1 MKKTLVCIGVC
12 AVLSACGGGS
22 NSASDPV
29 QLQPLSAQQT
39 YIGTVSFG
47 DTISVQIDAPSAG
60 KVTVNFV
67 NSQFG
72 LAGQLVGNYTIRP
85 DGSYIVNTGFTA
97 TGNVP
102 SALSAAANGVGLQF
116 SLVKSSD
123 SSNINTL
130 SGQLTNVPNVAAN
143 NGTFLSG
150 QVAASNNGVK
160 TLAALAGTYS
170 FIKLSGNYSADG
182 VPQGDQDVDSGQI
195 KINADGSFRAC
206 PSAAYSDICTDD
218 QNPGTA
224 DIGTIKIDPNQTDY
238 PGAFDMT
245 MNGALM
251 GRMFVSTTNGQNT
264 LMLDQA
270 GTNSGG
276 TFRTGSWVLQSS
288 TQALATNAYDGAWSC
303 AEPDTS
309 DTNQLLGTITPTL
322 ITISGTILTP
332 SGPSSSPMQLSYN
345 TTFNAAT
352 SLNSPTPV
360 SGVNGIM
367 SGLLSTQFAAGPVQS
382 AMMFLP
388 VSATQ
393 IYYLDEVNGNGFFVE
408 GLCTKVQVM

>member
-22 NSASDPV
+22 GSSNNASNPA

-47 DTISVQIDAPSAG
+47 DTISVQIDTTAHT
-60 KVTVNFV
+60 VTVNFV

-72 LAGQLVGNYTIRP
+72 LSGQIVGNYTLSGGVYSVTSFTP
-85 DGSYIVNTGFTA
+85 SGTVPNLLSTGA
-97 TGNVP
+97 
-102 SALSAAANGVGLQF
+102 SAVGFQF
-116 SLVKSSD
+116 SIVTD
-123 SSNINTL
+123 SSNNATL
-130 SGQLTNVPNVAAN
+130 SGQMTNVPNVTVGS
-143 NGTFLSG
+143 GTLSG

-170 FIKLSGNYSADG
+170 FIKLSGNYSSDG
-182 VPQGDQDVDSGQI
+182 VPVGDQDADSGQI

-206 PSAAYSDICTDD
+206 PSAAYSDTCMDD
-218 QNPGTA
+218 QDSSTA
-224 DIGTIKIDPNQTDY
+224 DTGTIKIDANQTTY

-245 MNGALM
+245 MNGASL
-251 GRMFVSTTNGQNT
+251 GRLFVSTTNGQNT

-276 TFRTGSWVLQSS
+276 TFRTGSWVLQSAQ
-288 TQALATNAYDGAWSC
+288 TLASGAYDGFWSC
-303 AEPDTS
+303 SEPNTS
-309 DTNQLLGTITPTL
+309 DTNQLLGTVTSKTV
-322 ITISGTILTP
+322 TIAGATLTP
-332 SGPSSSPMQLSYN
+332 SGSSSPMTLTYN
-345 TTFNAAT
+345 TTFNAGASSST
-352 SLNSPTPV
+352 PTYAN
-360 SGVNGIM
+360 GVNGII
-367 SGLLSTQFAAGPVQS
+367 SGLLNIQTTAGTVQS

-388 VSATQ
+388 VSATN

-408 GLCTKVQVM
+408 GLCTKLQTPT

>member
-22 NSASDPV
+22 GTPTTPQNSA
-29 QLQPLSAQQT
+29 QLQPLSSQQT

-47 DTISVQIDAPSAG
+47 DTIQVQLDAPSAG
-60 KVTVNFV
+60 QVTVSFV

-72 LAGQLVGNYTIRP
+72 LAGQLVGTYTPPTIGNNYVVSGLQAIGTNVPASLSAGASTIGLTFNIVT
-85 DGSYIVNTGFTA
+85 DGSN
-97 TGNVP
+97 N
-102 SALSAAANGVGLQF
+102 S
-116 SLVKSSD
+116 
-123 SSNINTL
+123 TL
-130 SGQLTNVPNVAAN
+130 SGQLSNVPNVAAGS
-143 NGTFLSG
+143 GTLSG

-170 FIKLSGNYSADG
+170 FIKLSGNYSSDG
-182 VPQGDQDVDSGQI
+182 TPVGDQDADSGQL

-206 PSAAYSDICTDD
+206 LSAAYSDTCMDD
-218 QNPGTA
+218 EDSTTA
-224 DIGTIKIDPNQTDY
+224 DTGTIKIDADQTTY

-245 MNGALM
+245 VNGATM
-251 GRMFVSTTNGQNT
+251 GRLFVSTTNGQNT

-276 TFRTGSWVLQSS
+276 TFRTGSWVLQS
-288 TQALATNAYDGAWSC
+288 TQALANGTYDGTWSC

-309 DTNQLLGTITPTL
+309 DTNQLLGTITPKL
-322 ITISGTILTP
+322 VTIAGSTLTP
-332 SGPSSSPMQLSYN
+332 SGSSNSVTLNYN
-345 TTFNAAT
+345 TTFNAAASSST
-352 SLNSPTPV
+352 PTLV
-360 SGVNGIM
+360 TGAVNGIM
-367 SGLLSTQFAAGPVQS
+367 SGLLYSQASPS

-388 VSATQ
+388 VSAKS

-408 GLCTKVQVM
+408 GLCTKVQTPT